1 MDEVAD
7 SLSEGVAE
15 VEVVSVFVEVAL
27 DDCVLVAEL
36 EGVMDMLEETVPVV
50 VWVFESD
57 VVTVAENDRIAVD
70 VKVAD
75 VEVDW
80 DSL

>member
-15 VEVVSVFVEVAL
+15 VEVDSVFVEVAL